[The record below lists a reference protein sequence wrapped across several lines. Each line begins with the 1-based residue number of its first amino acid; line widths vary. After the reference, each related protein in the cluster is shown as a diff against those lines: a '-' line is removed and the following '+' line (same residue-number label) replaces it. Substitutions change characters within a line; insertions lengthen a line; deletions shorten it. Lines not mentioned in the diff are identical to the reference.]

1 MDLIVLEG
9 DPHIGKTETLNIVYQ
24 LLLQTGYTQIPG
36 NFIDLANNDVLDIL
50 QGKFKVGIVTQGD
63 YAIGPCSVKNHILHL
78 QSKGCGKAIC
88 ACTLGGSKQKI
99 KNAIALYP
107 HITISKIANS
117 NISLRRID
125 NNKDANTILALI

>member
-36 NFIDLANNDVLDIL
+36 N
-50 QGKFKVGIVTQGD
+50 FKVGIVTQGD